1 MYHGRFEAQKPQ
13 KSQKPK
19 KKGKA
24 GKIVLIVLAVV
35 LLLLVVVGVVGYQ
48 YMRSI
53 FAKTNYIEMPT
64 KTYPTEVS
72 TEPAMQAPTSP
83 EQTEQADV
91 TTEPTTVETTRPPM
105 KPEDIINVLVMGD
118 SSRAGEEARNADT
131 MILVSLN
138 TYTNTVTLTS
148 ILRDAFVKL
157 PDYKGHE
164 CGRSKMTFC
173 YNLGYQ
179 WGGGEAG
186 GFEMTNLCLY
196 NNFGIDVDYNVII
209 DFEHFINIIDY
220 CGGVLIE
227 LTPQEADYLNSDT
240 VYVKTPVTEGVNRL
254 DGMAALCFARM
265 RHAEGD
271 NDSDITRTSR
281 QRRLISALVEQF
293 RYYDLKELK
302 NLIEVVMPFIT
313 TTMDPDTMMGLVA
326 KMLPMLVNLKIESG
340 ECPYADSKS
349 RWGDMVDIFS
359 DGNTHSVIRFDEALN
374 KKHMRA
380 ITEGITE

>member
-1 MYHGRFEAQKPQ
+1 MYHGRFEN
-13 KSQKPK
+13 QKPK

-24 GKIVLIVLAVV
+24 GKIVLILLAVV
-35 LLLLVVVGVVGYQ
+35 VLLVLVVGVAAYS
-48 YMRSI
+48 YIRSI
-53 FAKTNYIEMPT
+53 FGKTNYIEMPA
-64 KTYPTEVS
+64 KTYPTEVY
-72 TEPAMQAPTSP
+72 TEPAMQATTGP
-83 EQTEQADV
+83 EQTEQTDV

-105 KPEDIINVLVMGD
+105 KPEDIINILVIGD
-118 SSRAGEEARNADT
+118 SSREGEDARNADT

-148 ILRDAFVKL
+148 ILRDAFVRL
-157 PDYKGHE
+157 PDYKNHE

-179 WGGGEAG
+179 WGGGLVG

-196 NNFGIDVDYNVII
+196 NNFGIDVDYNVVIN
-209 DFEHFINIIDY
+209 FEHFINIIDY
-220 CGGVLIE
+220 CGGVVIE
-227 LTPQEADYLNSDT
+227 LTQQEADYLNSDT
-240 VYVKTPVTEGVNRL
+240 VYVKTPVTAGVNRL

-293 RYYDLKELK
+293 RYYDLKELN
-302 NLIEVVMPFIT
+302 NLIQAVMPFIT
-313 TTMDPDTMMGLVA
+313 STMDPDTMIGLVA

-359 DGNTHSVIRFDEALN
+359 DGMQHSVIRFDEALN

>member
-1 MYHGRFEAQKPQ
+1 MYHGRYEN
-13 KSQKPK
+13 QKPK

-24 GKIVLIVLAVV
+24 GKIVLILLAVV
-35 LLLLVVVGVVGYQ
+35 LLLVLVVGVAAYS
-48 YMRSI
+48 YIRSI
-53 FAKTNYIEMPT
+53 FGKTNYIEMPA
-64 KTYPTEVS
+64 KTYPTEVY
-72 TEPAMQAPTSP
+72 TEPAIQAPTGP
-83 EQTEQADV
+83 EQTEQTDV

-105 KPEDIINVLVMGD
+105 KPEDIINILVMGD
-118 SSRAGEEARNADT
+118 SGREGEAARNADT

-179 WGGGEAG
+179 WGGGVAG

-196 NNFGIDVDYNVII
+196 NNFGIDVDYNVIVN
-209 DFEHFINIIDY
+209 FESFINIIDY
-220 CGGVLIE
+220 CGGVRIE
-227 LTPQEADYLNSDT
+227 LTQQEADYLNNDT
-240 VYVKTPVTEGVNRL
+240 VYVKTPVTAGVNRL

-281 QRRLISALVEQF
+281 QRRLMIAMLDKLRTRSISEA
-293 RYYDLKELK
+293 KGM
-302 NLIEVVMPFIT
+302 IESVMPLIT
-313 TTMDPDTMMGLVA
+313 TTMDPDTMMSLMT
-326 KMLPMLVNLKIESG
+326 KMLPMLANLQIESG
-340 ECPYADSKS
+340 ECPYADPKS

-359 DGNTHSVIRFDEALN
+359 DGMQHSVIRFDEALN
-374 KKHMRA
+374 KKHMQA